1 MSPTDYIRIE
11 KAIRYLANHFAENPS
26 LNLLAREAGLSPFHF
41 QRLFRRWAGVSPKQF
56 AQYLSA
62 QTAKQKLLE
71 SKNILDATFKSGLT
85 SPGRLHDLLVSVE
98 AMTPG
103 DYKNRGRDIRIEY
116 GTYPSPF
123 GECLIAQTPRGI
135 CWLSFLAAGGMKS
148 ALADLKRRWPESVF
162 HENKSRA
169 TKTGKLLF
177 GRKTPKGTKLNLVL
191 RGTLFQLKVW
201 EALLRVPEKAL
212 VSYGALAHSI
222 GKPRASRAV
231 GTAVGQN
238 PIGYLIPCHRVI
250 RETGVLGNYRWGSA
264 RKKAIVG
271 WESAQS

>member
-1 MSPTDYIRIE
+1 MNPTDYTRIE
-11 KAIRYLANHFAENPS
+11 KAIRYLADHFTENPS
-26 LNLLAREAGLSPFHF
+26 LTLLAREAGLSPFHF

-103 DYKNRGRDIRIEY
+103 EYKNRGRDILIEY
-116 GTYPSPF
+116 GTSPSPF
-123 GECLIAQTPRGI
+123 GECLIAQTPRGL
-135 CWLSFLAAGGMKS
+135 CWLSFPAAGGVKP
-148 ALADLKRRWPESVF
+148 ALADLKRRWPASDLR
-162 HENKSRA
+162 ENKSRA
-169 TKTGKLLF
+169 AKTGKLLF
-177 GRKTPKGTKLNLVL
+177 GRKTAKGTKLNLVL
-191 RGTLFQLKVW
+191 RGTPFQLKVW
-201 EALLRVPEKAL
+201 EALLRVPQKAL
-212 VSYGALAHSI
+212 VSYGTLARSI
-222 GKPRASRAV
+222 GKPGASRAV

-264 RKKAIVG
+264 RKKAILG

>member
-1 MSPTDYIRIE
+1 MNPTDYIRIE
-11 KAIRYLANHFAENPS
+11 KAIRYLADHFAENPS

-62 QTAKQKLLE
+62 QTAKQKILE

-162 HENKSRA
+162 RENKSRA
-169 TKTGKLLF
+169 TKTGKILF
-177 GRKTPKGTKLNLVL
+177 GRKAAKDGKLNLVL
-191 RGTLFQLKVW
+191 RGTPFQLKVW

-212 VSYGALAHSI
+212 VSYGVLARSI
-222 GKPRASRAV
+222 GKPGASRAV

-238 PIGYLIPCHRVI
+238 PISYLIPCHRVI